1 MDKNLLDLINAMI
14 SWNKTLTYPAL
25 KNLFKY
31 VATPYCHFDIL
42 VGHKPL
48 YRTRAHSDKDG
59 EYFYNETDLTFRYDI
74 PNITSFGR
82 CNEPLQSLFY
92 ASDNIEISLAE
103 IFNKEK
109 LENLKDV
116 SYVTTGVWNF
126 AKSVIVA
133 PIFEPDNVDITNDSL
148 TNVTNKC
155 KEYIDNFNIV
165 PQKDLL
171 KTFLSI
177 ISNEFTKPF
186 SKDTNSYLFSA
197 AYSNFILEAIDR
209 FDPTKRMEGIVY
221 PTCKGI
227 HGIRNLGLNYAF
239 KNSIIGFGN
248 KIELEYALRGKIEK
262 VGKVITATD
271 VVRSTSVNKI
281 TGEITWP

>member
-1 MDKNLLDLINAMI
+1 MDKDLLDLINKMI
-14 SWNKTLTYPAL
+14 GWNSPLTYPAL

-48 YRTRAHSDKDG
+48 YRTRAHFENDG

-92 ASDNIEISLAE
+92 ASDNIEISLSE
-103 IFNKEK
+103 VFNKEK

-126 AKSVIVA
+126 VKNVIVA
-133 PIFEPDNVDITNDSL
+133 PIFEPDNVDIANESL
-148 TNVTNKC
+148 IDVTNNC
-155 KEYIDNFNIV
+155 KAFIDHLNII

-171 KTFLSI
+171 KAFLSD
-177 ISNEFTKPF
+177 ISNEYTKPF
-186 SKDTNSYLFSA
+186 SKDSNAYLFSA
-197 AYSNFILEAIDR
+197 AYTNFIFEAVDR
-209 FDPTKRMEGIVY
+209 FDTTKKMEGIVY

-227 HGIRNLGLNYAF
+227 SGIRNLGLNYAF

-248 KIELEYALRGKIEK
+248 KIELAYALRGKLEK
-262 VGKVITATD
+262 VGNTITAEE
-271 VVRSTSVNKI
+271 VIQSTSVDNV
-281 TGEITWP
+281 TGKITWP

>member
-1 MDKNLLDLINAMI
+1 MDKDLLDLINKMI
-14 SWNKTLTYPAL
+14 SWNNPLTYPAL

-48 YRTRAHSDKDG
+48 YRTRAHSDNDG

-92 ASDNIEISLAE
+92 ASDNIDISLSE
-103 IFNKEK
+103 VFNKEK

-126 AKSVIVA
+126 AKNVIVA
-133 PIFEPDNVDITNDSL
+133 PIFEPDNVDIANDSL
-148 TNVTNKC
+148 IDVTNKC
-155 KEYIDNFNIV
+155 KTFIDNLNII

-171 KTFLSI
+171 KAFLTD
-177 ISNEFTKPF
+177 ISNEYTKPF
-186 SKDTNSYLFSA
+186 SQNPNAYLFSA
-197 AYSNFILEAIDR
+197 AYSNFIFEAVDR
-209 FDPTKRMEGIVY
+209 FVPTKKMEGIVY
-221 PTCKGI
+221 TTCKGI
-227 HGIRNLGLNYAF
+227 QGIRHLGLNYAF
-239 KNSIIGFGN
+239 KNSIVGFGN
-248 KIELEYALRGKIEK
+248 KIELAYALRGKLEK
-262 VGKVITATD
+262 VGKTITATD
-271 VVRSTSVNKI
+271 VVKSTSIDKI
-281 TGEITWP
+281 TGKITWP